1 MSAAGPGRRRA
12 VLLFPAALCLQL
24 GAAFAG
30 GGGADSEW
38 EVARGPDAA
47 GAAARLRE
55 AGAAPGP
62 LDTAFG
68 KFLVLRCAGGRVE
81 AAIQWGRFGALGYAG
96 PESAV
101 AVTVRFD
108 AGPEETRAWR
118 KSPDRNMTIPPDP
131 KAFALRVTRHRRLA
145 VRGPELDGGAFIAD
159 FDLRG
164 AGSVLRE
171 TAARCAGTPD
181 D

>member
-12 VLLFPAALCLQL
+12 AFLFPVALCLQL
-24 GAAFAG
+24 GAASA

-38 EVARGPDAA
+38 EIARGLGAA

-55 AGAAPGP
+55 AEAVPGAR
-62 LDTAFG
+62 DTAFG
-68 KFLVLRCAGGRVE
+68 KFLVLRCAGGRIE
-81 AAIQWGRFGALGYAG
+81 AAVQWGHFGALGYAG
-96 PESAV
+96 PGSAA

-108 AGPEETRAWR
+108 SGPEETRRWR

-131 KAFALRVTRHRRLA
+131 EAFARRLAEHRRLA

-164 AGSVLRE
+164 AGPVVRE
-171 TAARCAGTPD
+171 AAARCAGAPEG
-181 D
+181 